1 MVFFI
6 VIDWVG
12 RIVCFPPRFFLKGK
26 MITEIITA
34 VITSGVVIGMLE
46 LVRDWKSKRKEA
58 KTKAAKSDYET
69 QKEGLDLVSV
79 FYEKVKKL
87 TDDGNDGIKAELN
100 NIRADVLAVRD
111 EQRVMAG
118 FLNGEYQNYKKKITE
133 NGKGKNRETA

>member
-1 MVFFI
+1 
-6 VIDWVG
+6 
-12 RIVCFPPRFFLKGK
+12 

-34 VITSGVVIGMLE
+34 VITSGLVIGMLE

-87 TDDGNDGIKAELN
+87 TDDGNDGIKAELKD
-100 NIRADVLAVRD
+100 IRSDVLAVRD
-111 EQRVMAG
+111 EQRIMAG

>member
-1 MVFFI
+1 MCVFRP
-6 VIDWVG
+6 V
-12 RIVCFPPRFFLKGK
+12 FLEERK

-34 VITSGVVIGMLE
+34 VITSGVVIGILE

-118 FLNGEYQNYKKKITE
+118 FLNGEYQNYKKKVE
-133 NGKGKNRETA
+133 KNGKGKNRETA